1 MLPAQPPLPTPEN
14 LPFQFCSG
22 SHTSKRM
29 CESLVGAISPA
40 TRQNGGRLVIAFLDP
55 GGVNDP
61 LVTASAVRIVVFG
74 SR

>member
-1 MLPAQPPLPTPEN
+1 
-14 LPFQFCSG
+14 
-22 SHTSKRM
+22 M
-29 CESLVGAISPA
+29 CELLVGAISPA

-61 LVTASAVRIVVFG
+61 LVTASAVRIVVSG

>member
-1 MLPAQPPLPTPEN
+1 M
-14 LPFQFCSG
+14 
-22 SHTSKRM
+22 
-29 CESLVGAISPA
+29 
-40 TRQNGGRLVIAFLDP
+40 RQNGGRLVIALLDP